1 MPRVPVAVIIL
12 LLVFLGPGDGG
23 RNGHHGRG
31 AGISRDG
38 RRGTGIRERPVAV
51 RFGDGA
57 TAQEKER
64 NRYGLAS
71 EARRAGAEFH
81 GRRLPRL
88 RLEGS
93 GAKGRPLCG
102 LSQVALVGPLQK
114 ASREARLRATSQ
126 PTFCVKWTRFPV
138 NDDLRVQIVW
148 CRTRSSFGCSPQ
160 VSGGA
165 ADGDVGPVAA
175 RQGRRIAEGAEARQV
190 RNNWRGRP
198 RQARP
203 SRARPGDDTT
213 ESTDTIESTE
223 SRFGRLKDAKRKGDR
238 LGRVGRASSRSK
250 GADG

>member
-1 MPRVPVAVIIL
+1 MVAVEPEYENDQSPSVSATARPHRRRSATAMAWLARRGGQERSFMVGGCPGCGWRVP
-12 LLVFLGPGDGG
+12 G
-23 RNGHHGRG
+23 RKEDLSADSHRWLWSGRCRKPTERC
-31 AGISRDG
+31 ACAQPRSR
-38 RRGTGIRERPVAV
+38 P
-51 RFGDGA
+51 
-57 TAQEKER
+57 
-64 NRYGLAS
+64 
-71 EARRAGAEFH
+71 
-81 GRRLPRL
+81 
-88 RLEGS
+88 
-93 GAKGRPLCG
+93 
-102 LSQVALVGPLQK
+102 
-114 ASREARLRATSQ
+114 
-126 PTFCVKWTRFPV
+126 FCVKWTRFPV

-160 VSGGA
+160 VSGGT